1 MRKRHFITDLK
12 GLGPNSRFQSAFLV
26 QTKEV
31 RQKKS
36 GDPFLSLR
44 LADRTG
50 SLDSKM
56 WDNVAAVAETFE
68 AGDFVDVRGKVQVF
82 NGQHQIIAHKLT
94 VVPEDEV
101 FLGDFVPH
109 TDFDVEAMYAEVLA
123 IIDRFSTRSL
133 RRLMRGIFLDPEFAR
148 LYKRAPAARG
158 MHHAKIG
165 GLLEHVTS
173 VLKLAMLVASHYRDL
188 NSDLLACGVLMHD
201 VGKIFELTADRSFD
215 YTDEGRLLGHIS
227 IGSEWLSRRCDEVD
241 GFPPRLKTLLLH
253 MVVSHHGKLEY
264 GSPQVPLFPE
274 ALALHFIDDLDSK
287 LEMMRAA
294 RADMAEGTIWSP
306 YHKGLNRFVL
316 DKVAFLRGGK
326 RPVRRPD
333 PGGPARRRKRGEAA
347 RTMHRGTRRGPRDS
361 EPVAPIP
368 SHRDVS
374 APRSETSAAPAIA
387 KRPPSRGNAVA
398 EANREPAAKKRAP
411 RGPAAESTA
420 EMSPSADQAR
430 KPTTTSSPDEP
441 FALTPPPPDLPI
453 QTRLVGLKPGGER
466 TDEVP

>member
-1 MRKRHFITDLK
+1 MRKRQFITDLK
-12 GLGPNSRFQSAFLV
+12 GLGANARFQSAFLV

-56 WDNVAAVAETFE
+56 WDNVAAVAETFD

-109 TDFDVEAMYAEVLA
+109 TDFDVDAMYAEILA
-123 IIDRFSTRSL
+123 IIDRFSTGSL
-133 RRLMRGIFLDPEFAR
+133 RRLMQGIFRDPEFAR

-165 GLLEHVTS
+165 GLLEHVSS
-173 VLKLAMLVASHYRDL
+173 VLKLAMLVASHYREL

-201 VGKIFELTADRSFD
+201 VGKIYELTADRSFD

-287 LEMMRAA
+287 LEMMRAV
-294 RADMAEGTIWSP
+294 RADMPEGTIWSP
-306 YHKGLNRFVL
+306 FHRGLNRFVL
-316 DKVAFLRGGK
+316 DKVAFLRGG
-326 RPVRRPD
+326 
-333 PGGPARRRKRGEAA
+333 GTPARRAEPAARTSRRKRGGRA
-347 RTMHRGTRRGPRDS
+347 R
-361 EPVAPIP
+361 P
-368 SHRDVS
+368 SHRRTQQSPGKSTQTARTRSRRRKQMPATQPRSKPAKAAEEDRPRSTAVSNAASEPLGTQSARRAPVS
-374 APRSETSAAPAIA
+374 AAADAD
-387 KRPPSRGNAVA
+387 PP
-398 EANREPAAKKRAP
+398 
-411 RGPAAESTA
+411 STA
-420 EMSPSADQAR
+420 ETPQPPGAEEQSAR
-430 KPTTTSSPDEP
+430 
-441 FALTPPPPDLPI
+441 TPPPPELP
-453 QTRLVGLKPGGER
+453 QQPTLAGLEQVA
-466 TDEVP
+466 DEAS

>member
-1 MRKRHFITDLK
+1 MRKRQFITDLK
-12 GLGPNSRFQSAFLV
+12 GLGANSRFQSAFLV

-56 WDNVAAVAETFE
+56 WDNVAAVAETFD

-94 VVPEDEV
+94 VLPEDEV

-109 TDFDVEAMYAEVLA
+109 TDFDVDAMYAEILA
-123 IIDRFSTRSL
+123 VIDRFSTGSL
-133 RRLMRGIFLDPEFAR
+133 RQLMQGIFRDPEFAR

-165 GLLEHVTS
+165 GLLEHVSS

-201 VGKIFELTADRSFD
+201 VGKLFELTADRSFD

-241 GFPPRLKTLLLH
+241 EFPPRLKTLLLH

-294 RADMAEGTIWSP
+294 RADMPEGTIWSP
-306 YHKGLNRFVL
+306 FHKGLNRFVL

-326 RPVRRPD
+326 GPVRRPKSPAGTSHGKRSGRARSSHGRTQQSARD
-333 PGGPARRRKRGEAA
+333 SHPKGPTRSRRRKQVPVTRSTSRPAKANEDRPRSRPVSNAA
-347 RTMHRGTRRGPRDS
+347 R
-361 EPVAPIP
+361 EPIGAQ
-368 SHRDVS
+368 S
-374 APRSETSAAPAIA
+374 APPTPVPAGTGA
-387 KRPPSRGNAVA
+387 Q
-398 EANREPAAKKRAP
+398 PA
-411 RGPAAESTA
+411 STA
-420 EMSPSADQAR
+420 ESQRPPRAEEQSAR
-430 KPTTTSSPDEP
+430 
-441 FALTPPPPDLPI
+441 TPPPPELP
-453 QTRLVGLKPGGER
+453 QQPTLAGLEQVA
-466 TDEVP
+466 DEVA